1 MTEKLKE
8 LLILFF
14 VACFASAA
22 LTNSYGF
29 GLFVNWLLG

>member
-1 MTEKLKE
+1 MNEKIKE

-14 VACFASAA
+14 AACFASAA
-22 LTNSYGF
+22 LTNSSGF